1 MKHPVLKFVKA
12 KNTGKI
18 YTMKEACEETGL
30 PYETLK
36 FYCKVGLIP
45 NVRRDSRNR
54 RVFNDKNISWIKSLT
69 CLKNC
74 DMTIAEMKEYLD
86 LCLQGQSTIPKRK
99 VMLTSKRADL
109 VKKLAEVQAAIE
121 YIDLKQE
128 FYDEVLSGR
137 IEYFSS
143 FTPDEE
149 E

>member
-1 MKHPVLKFVKA
+1 MKHPVLKFVKT

-18 YTMKEACEETGL
+18 YTMKEACEQTGL

-99 VMLTSKRADL
+99 VMLTAKRTDL